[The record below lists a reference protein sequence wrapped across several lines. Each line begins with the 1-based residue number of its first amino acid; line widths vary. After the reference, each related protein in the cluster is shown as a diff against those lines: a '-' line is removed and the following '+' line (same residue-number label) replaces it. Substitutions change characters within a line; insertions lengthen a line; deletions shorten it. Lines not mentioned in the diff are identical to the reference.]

1 MESKDDAGS
10 ESHIRMK
17 KRLSLI
23 YDDSKKDL
31 KHFAPDAEKTKKV
44 SKKHKKE
51 HSNKIPYDHVQEHED
66 NDLER
71 KRQENIERVFK
82 RKSTPENLTTL
93 LKETGNLPNK
103 ETLDN
108 WVNEFHKEGLFTE
121 QEILNAFKLYDEDG
135 NGYITREE

>member
-1 MESKDDAGS
+1 MGRQLVCVARRRR
-10 ESHIRMK
+10 IRWNTPC
-17 KRLSLI
+17 
-23 YDDSKKDL
+23 
-31 KHFAPDAEKTKKV
+31 HEWTEC
-44 SKKHKKE
+44 E
-51 HSNKIPYDHVQEHED
+51 HGEHHVQEHED